1 MFKKFKRILIGR
13 PLKSRAIDDE
23 KYGILWGLPILSSDA
38 ISSVAYA
45 GQEMLLVL
53 LPAIGLMAYGQLP
66 GISFAIIGLLVLL
79 TLSYRQTIDKYP
91 SGGGAYTVA
100 KENLGLIAGVTAGA
114 ALSID
119 YILTVAVSISS
130 AVEQITSAFVWLKP
144 YTVAV
149 GVGLVL
155 FMMVGNLRG
164 IRESSKLF
172 GIPAY
177 AFILGIVTML
187 IMGIV
192 NYKSGMTAPKATM
205 ENVAE
210 PIAIILLLRAFSN
223 GCTALTGVEAVSN
236 AVPNFKHPS
245 PKHAKTVLLLLSLI
259 VFLLFGGTSIL
270 AYFYQ
275 PEIGEKAMLIQLAEQ
290 IFGRGFMFYYI
301 TATTFIILVMAANTA
316 YSGFPLL
323 VAVMAK
329 EGYAPRQL
337 SMRGDRLSYS
347 NGIIALSAAAIL
359 LIVLFKAKVTSLVGL
374 YAIGVFISFTLSQSG
389 MLVKWFKEKGKH
401 WHWKAFVNG
410 LGAAVTGTAVLIIAV
425 TKFHEGAW
433 LVVLVIPL
441 LIVGMLKVN
450 KHYKA
455 VARQLHIT
463 NEELDQ
469 MDTEGSHYANKVIVP
484 IQSVNKSSIRALRYA
499 KTISDNVVAFCVAID
514 EEDEKKIREK
524 YSHIKL
530 DVPLVVKYS
539 PFRKVVDPLLR
550 FIDSAEYD
558 YEKGD
563 IITVILPQFNVKSF
577 WHRFLHNYT
586 GIYIQKQL
594 LKYKHIVVSIM
605 PLQLKNDDT
614 ALKKYP
620 GDR

>member
-441 LIVGMLKVN
+441 LMVGMLKVN

-620 GDR
+620 GD

>member
-1 MFKKFKRILIGR
+1 MLKKLKRVLIGR
-13 PLKSRAIDDE
+13 PLKSKAIEDE

-91 SGGGAYTVA
+91 NGGGAYTVA
-100 KENLGLIAGVTAGA
+100 KENLGLIAGVSAGA

-119 YILTVAVSISS
+119 YVLTVAVSISS
-130 AVEQITSAFVWLKP
+130 AVEQITSAFIWLKP
-144 YTVAV
+144 YTVIV
-149 GVGLVL
+149 GIVLVL

-164 IRESSKLF
+164 IRESSKFF

-177 AFILGIVTML
+177 AFIFGIFAML
-187 IMGIV
+187 LMGFV
-192 NYKSGMTAPKATM
+192 NYNG
-205 ENVAE
+205 NVAAPPATVQNVVK
-210 PIAIILLLRAFSN
+210 PIAIILVLRAFSN

-236 AVPNFKHPS
+236 AVPNFKQPS
-245 PKHAKTVLLLLSLI
+245 PKHAKIVLLLLATI
-259 VFLLFGGTSIL
+259 VLLLFGGTSIL

-323 VAVMAK
+323 VAVMARD
-329 EGYAPRQL
+329 GYAPRQL

-359 LIVLFKAKVTSLVGL
+359 LIIIFKAKVTSLVGL

-389 MLVKWFKEKGKH
+389 MLVRWFKEKGKH

-410 LGAAVTGTAVLIIAV
+410 LGAAVTGTAVLVVAV

-433 LVVLVIPL
+433 LVVLVIPI
-441 LIVGMLKVN
+441 LIIGMLRVH

-455 VARQLHIT
+455 IAEQLRVT

-469 MDTEGSHYANKVIVP
+469 MDFTENLYANRVIVP

-499 KTISDNVVAFCVAID
+499 KTISDNVVAFCVTID
-514 EEDEKKIREK
+514 EEYEKKIREK
-524 YSHIKL
+524 YSHIKI
-530 DVPLVVKYS
+530 DVPLVVRYS
-539 PFRKVVDPLLR
+539 PFRKVVEPLLR
-550 FIDSAEYD
+550 FIDSEEYN
-558 YEKGD
+558 YKKGD

-577 WHRFLHNYT
+577 WHKLLHNYT
-586 GIYIQKQL
+586 GVYIQREL
-594 LKYKHIVVSIM
+594 LKHKHIVVSIM
-605 PLQLKNDDT
+605 PLQLKSDDT
-614 ALKKYP
+614 ALKKF
-620 GDR
+620 REKQ

>member
-91 SGGGAYTVA
+91 NGGGAYTVA

-155 FMMVGNLRG
+155 FMMIGNLRG

-441 LIVGMLKVN
+441 LMVGMLKVN